1 MINVLMVAAMKYS
14 KTEGISKKICMQA
27 SGLSSNGNKCVLLC
41 LGERKIVKINYF
53 NGDMIEEES
62 LEGTELSNEGIGGI
76 NSEKKL
82 LCSAISIIES
92 SNFDVMY
99 VRHMLPNF
107 RLLKLLKFAR
117 KKKVRIGYEIP
128 TYPYYR
134 EQLNVSK
141 NKAKTILKLSIET
154 VFWPFIYYYI
164 NILTVIRANSKA
176 HMFRKMKSITNGFSG
191 EFHSFEKKEV
201 KCINMIGVGTI
212 YAYHGYDKIIK
223 SMHKC
228 NCKTKSGMLINF
240 HIVGESEE
248 IEKLKHLVKRL
259 GLEKMVMFH
268 GALYGNELSDIY
280 SKCNLGVGTMAL
292 SLRNADIDT
301 AIKNIEYISYG
312 LPVLSS
318 GRVFELKDDR
328 SIYYLQNE
336 NEVVDFN
343 DIYNFIFDFY
353 EKTKRENIESILD
366 RYSWKNIMQRVINCL
381 R

>member
-1 MINVLMVAAMKYS
+1 MVAAMKYS

-27 SGLSSNGNKCVLLC
+27 SGLSSNGNNCVLLC
-41 LGERKIVKINYF
+41 LGENKVVKIKYS
-53 NGDMIEEES
+53 NGIMIDEEL
-62 LEGTELSNEGIGGI
+62 LEGTGLSSEGIGGI

-82 LCSAISIIES
+82 LCSAISEIKS
-92 SNFDVMY
+92 FNFDAMY
-99 VRHMLPNF
+99 VRHMLPNYK
-107 RLLKLLKFAR
+107 LLKLLKYAR

-141 NKAKTILKLSIET
+141 NKAKTVLKLSIET

-164 NILTVIRANSKA
+164 DILTVIRANSKA

-191 EFHSFEKKEV
+191 ESHNFIKKEV

-223 SMHKC
+223 SMYKC
-228 NCKTKSGMLINF
+228 NCKTKSGVTIKF
-240 HIVGESEE
+240 HIVGKSEE
-248 IEKLKHLVKRL
+248 IEKLKHLVNRL
-259 GLEKMVMFH
+259 GMEKMVIFH

-280 SKCNLGVGTMAL
+280 SICNLGVGTMAL

-312 LPVLSS
+312 LPVISS
-318 GRVFELKDDR
+318 GKVFEIKNDR
-328 SIYYLQNE
+328 SIYYLQSE
-336 NEVVDFN
+336 NEVLDFN
-343 DIYNFIFDFY
+343 DIYNFIYEFY
-353 EKTKRENIESILD
+353 ENIKRENIESILD
-366 RYSWKNIMQRVINCL
+366 RYSWNNIMQRVIISL